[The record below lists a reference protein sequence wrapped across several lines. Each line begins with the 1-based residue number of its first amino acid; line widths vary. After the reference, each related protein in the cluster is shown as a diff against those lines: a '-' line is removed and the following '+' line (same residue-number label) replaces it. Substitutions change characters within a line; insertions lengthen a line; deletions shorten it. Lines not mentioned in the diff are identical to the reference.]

1 MLRRENIGGFWRIQK
16 KPLPPPPPPQILTQ
30 IQNLRTTPIN
40 SPSPS
45 LSIHSA
51 RAPVDRLT
59 RLGSQLLPIGYQVPA
74 QDGGRGG
81 SEATSTW
88 QSHRTDS
95 TDNESRYALSPAL
108 ITAILGRV
116 LTDNYNNILPSST
129 VTTSSAHHQA
139 TVSGGLTD
147 ESPQFTSTSFL
158 QDHESDED
166 LESGSSDM
174 ESDSKAETV
183 SSSSAKYDNNE
194 TVPYEQSPSTI
205 YDSTS
210 DHSDEEIDTIDRL
223 SSGDD
228 CGDDD
233 DDDQN
238 SGGSD
243 GSLGPSNHMR
253 HHVDNPQDVPTPE
266 LPSYVFPPTILE
278 NSRPGGIQNS
288 SHLEAR
294 REKGQLDEV
303 SQAPGAFQQ
312 EAPAPAQ
319 QSRAVPTA
327 LHYRAI
333 KQLNTAE
340 LVGLINE
347 FLQQN
352 AARFDAF
359 LARRQ
364 AYVPTTFVPKRAKP
378 GSPIKTTFS
387 HTWDSQVE
395 LDLLTQA
402 ISWLDKLL
410 APFRTAIL
418 KEDQDSLKP
427 RIEQAVRE
435 FEATGVPSRLRTGE
449 QWSIADRV
457 LAQHFTDS
465 MTGIRSTNS
474 VRKQLFEYIS
484 IDVLTFDNLLSSAEN
499 IRYRRDLGREYGQKD
514 DLVDGLRRIYST
526 IACTIPVGLSEQ
538 DPIEQPAQPHKIAY
552 DNDMYYP
559 YELPSR
565 PEIFD
570 HPSASLNSIS
580 STRVTGIQTTGQRT
594 PLRQGYFQK
603 LQADM
608 MGTIAAQRDDEV
620 GIVKMSRNS
629 TSMNRDWEAFYSPIY
644 GSAMANYA
652 QAAARRI
659 ESEAREEMLRKGR
672 TEGLQ
677 DDSRRSSTE
686 GSDASATS
694 IELGLGTQEPAPKKR
709 SKFCM
714 KVNRPGGCP
723 YRNSCSAESH
733 TNAGKRCKNRDQC
746 KFGAEKCAYI
756 HGASFYADP
765 VPPLS
770 SQRGDSVGGIDRSLQ
785 DLRHPQILPQALA
798 DPKAFK
804 VCTFVNKTR
813 GCTAMVC
820 SHNHTLK
827 GYICDDYLEGHCPR
841 GFTCILLHKKPHD
854 VPLGLG
860 EFGKGT
866 KRPDLT
872 IDPGSHKNDS
882 QFKNPFQSGAQHSEP
897 MDSEQSP
904 GDRHLPSHT
913 PTEPRS
919 LRQSEPLG
927 KAQHPPFKQ
936 VTDTTGSHNVDLAH
950 NDRKRS
956 RSSGQ
961 IPWRGGDLVD
971 WMTTEDGQAM
981 TELGRRNLR
990 DQREGNVPMDDLSDY
1005 PGDDEDDT
1013 NETQRGYRPPKRQK
1027 NGKTSHNSRGASGR
1041 GRH

>member
-1 MLRRENIGGFWRIQK
+1 
-16 KPLPPPPPPQILTQ
+16 
-30 IQNLRTTPIN
+30 
-40 SPSPS
+40 
-45 LSIHSA
+45 
-51 RAPVDRLT
+51 
-59 RLGSQLLPIGYQVPA
+59 
-74 QDGGRGG
+74 
-81 SEATSTW
+81 
-88 QSHRTDS
+88 
-95 TDNESRYALSPAL
+95 
-108 ITAILGRV
+108 
-116 LTDNYNNILPSST
+116 
-129 VTTSSAHHQA
+129 
-139 TVSGGLTD
+139 
-147 ESPQFTSTSFL
+147 
-158 QDHESDED
+158 
-166 LESGSSDM
+166 
-174 ESDSKAETV
+174 
-183 SSSSAKYDNNE
+183 
-194 TVPYEQSPSTI
+194 
-205 YDSTS
+205 
-210 DHSDEEIDTIDRL
+210 
-223 SSGDD
+223 
-228 CGDDD
+228 
-233 DDDQN
+233 
-238 SGGSD
+238 
-243 GSLGPSNHMR
+243 MR

-278 NSRPGGIQNS
+278 NSRPGGLQNS

-629 TSMNRDWEAFYSPIY
+629 TS
-644 GSAMANYA
+644 
-652 QAAARRI
+652 
-659 ESEAREEMLRKGR
+659 
-672 TEGLQ
+672 
-677 DDSRRSSTE
+677 
-686 GSDASATS
+686 
-694 IELGLGTQEPAPKKR
+694 
-709 SKFCM
+709 
-714 KVNRPGGCP
+714 
-723 YRNSCSAESH
+723 
-733 TNAGKRCKNRDQC
+733 KRC
-746 KFGAEKCAYI
+746 
-756 HGASFYADP
+756 
-765 VPPLS
+765 
-770 SQRGDSVGGIDRSLQ
+770 
-785 DLRHPQILPQALA
+785 
-798 DPKAFK
+798 
-804 VCTFVNKTR
+804 
-813 GCTAMVC
+813 
-820 SHNHTLK
+820 
-827 GYICDDYLEGHCPR
+827 
-841 GFTCILLHKKPHD
+841 
-854 VPLGLG
+854 LG